1 MKKNLLAAII
11 IPIIVVLFVLFDEVV
26 ISFLSQFKTT
36 HTLLMYSDFWSER
49 VHDWLGDTVTLVG
62 VMLAFS
68 LPFVAQLVQWVVGTY
83 GVTNFPDIAKRELR
97 TYSLL
102 KKMFLFVGLVIFWR
116 LFIFDISPYT
126 SSLYVLFNITI
137 AALFL
142 WIVWRLFVIVGFI
155 IKCTFGFREIIVDPA
170 YKYIKNITEDI
181 PVPYNSIKDESA
193 IPEVSTKYIQYVELL
208 RDDEVSSF
216 KRGNILINE
225 GRGFEHF
232 VWNYI
237 SALFI
242 TNNSNKT
249 QSAIMLYM
257 KLSSS
262 IRKMCS
268 LFGKEYYS
276 RYVTLASSLAY
287 QTIQNRYHTYDLY
300 LTNLQE
306 KENNH
311 DHSLYEKELKEFEV
325 FSKYYADILFLA
337 EEIEGKNARDYYP
350 ILSCQYLL
358 NHSTLA
364 YYYFFHSKKFEN
376 IRWNDEFERINKW
389 ENDFMNLSQKLI
401 LIASRYKRSSALI
414 SIYKNVRNDLQFTHQ
429 REINLFSYINYDNDL
444 SNEAYGIARKNY
456 KIDDENKLKSCFNFL
471 ISQEVDKYFKID
483 DDKKS
488 ELLQN
493 LLRIRYKFK
502 VDKLLLFWLGHL
514 SFDTSIVLKVLEEAS
529 PIDSQRVHD
538 VGAHLIPT
546 DIAEVFKKY
555 LIIYDLDFEYRSG
568 LDDLEGY
575 QVTFST
581 MVLYFLLKELKK
593 DLKVKGSSDN
603 EDLNLSYMAREIY
616 DSRDVSIR
624 NVKTIVDIVTLWKS
638 SPRGLESNQGI
649 MELCLNY
656 GISFEKLKNFYN
668 LFLTSLIETADETI
682 KSKILKASIDEE
694 LIQEFYEELN
704 NKSKKVLNNYKF
716 NIVPAFNL
724 INVQRYRFMV
734 ISREWFIEAET
745 GVHYVRDNLSNQFY
759 YQFKSFL
766 EKNMGKTLYI
776 VDENDTPQVTFSYR
790 EVADKIFFYCEY
802 NFYFGN

>member
-1 MKKNLLAAII
+1 MKKNLLATVITI
-11 IPIIVVLFVLFDEVV
+11 IIVVLFVLFDEVV
-26 ISFLSQFKTT
+26 IGFLSQFKTT
-36 HTLLMYSDFWSER
+36 HTLLKYSDFWNER

-83 GVTNFPDIAKRELR
+83 GVTSFPDIAKRELR

-102 KKMFLFVGLVIFWR
+102 RKMFLFVGLVIFWR

-126 SSLYVLFNITI
+126 SSLYILFNIVI
-137 AALFL
+137 AVLFL
-142 WIVWRLFVIVGFI
+142 WILWRLFVIVGFI
-155 IKCTFGFREIIVDPA
+155 IKCTFGFREFIVDPA
-170 YKYIKNITEDI
+170 YKYVKNITEDI
-181 PVPYNSIKDESA
+181 PVPYNLIKDKSI
-193 IPEVSTKYIQYVELL
+193 IPEVNTKYIQYVELL
-208 RDDEVSSF
+208 RDDEISSF

-225 GRGFEHF
+225 GGEFEKF
-232 VWNYI
+232 VWKYI
-237 SALFI
+237 KAVFT
-242 TNNSNKT
+242 TNDSRKIK
-249 QSAIMLYM
+249 SAIILHM

-276 RYVTLASSLAY
+276 RYVTLANSLAY
-287 QTIQNRYHTYDLY
+287 QTIQNRYYTYDPY
-300 LTNLQE
+300 LIELQE

-311 DHSLYEKELKEFEV
+311 DRSLYEKELKEFEV

-337 EEIEGKNARDYYP
+337 EEIEGKNAHDYYP

-358 NHSTLA
+358 NHSNFS
-364 YYYFFHSKKFEN
+364 YYYFFHNKKFEN
-376 IRWNDEFERINKW
+376 IRWNDEFEQINKW
-389 ENDFMNLSQKLI
+389 ENDFINLSQELI
-401 LIASRYKRSSALI
+401 LIASRYKKSSALI
-414 SIYKNVRNDLQFTHQ
+414 RIYKNIRNDLQFTHQ
-429 REINLFSYINYDNDL
+429 REINLYNYINYDNDR
-444 SNEAYGIARKNY
+444 SNEAHGIAHKNY
-456 KIDDENKLKSCFNFL
+456 KIDDENKLNDCFNFL

-514 SFDTSIVLKVLEEAS
+514 SFDTSIVLKILEEAS
-529 PIDSQRVHD
+529 PIDSQRAYD

-546 DIAEVFKKY
+546 DINEVFKQY

-568 LDDLEGY
+568 IDNLEDY

-581 MVLYFLLKELKK
+581 MVLYFLLR
-593 DLKVKGSSDN
+593 DLKIKDN
-603 EDLNLSYMAREIY
+603 KDINISNKAEIVY
-616 DSRDVSIR
+616 KDVSIR

-656 GISFEKLKNFYN
+656 GVSFEKLKNFYN

-682 KSKILKASIDEE
+682 KSKILKASIDEA

-716 NIVPAFNL
+716 KIVPASNL
-724 INVQRYRFMV
+724 IDIQRYRFMV
-734 ISREWFIEAET
+734 ISREWFIKAET

-766 EKNMGKTLYI
+766 EKNMGKRLYI
-776 VDENDTPQVTFSYR
+776 VDENDTPRVTFSYK

-802 NFYFGN
+802 NFYFGS